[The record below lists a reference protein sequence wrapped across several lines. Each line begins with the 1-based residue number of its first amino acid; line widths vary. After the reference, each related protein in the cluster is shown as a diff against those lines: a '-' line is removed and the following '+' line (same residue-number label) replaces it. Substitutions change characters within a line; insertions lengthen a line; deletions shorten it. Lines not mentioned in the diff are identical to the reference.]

1 MSSGNNV
8 QYLGILEGATLIFVC
23 IFTSITC
30 ISFTQ
35 RLSRGISIICLI
47 GILYFASFWLLLI
60 SSELLHDH
68 IEWFSFFE
76 PDRVV
81 ILYSFTW
88 LLPQTAKS
96 LLIFFMGYRED
107 DDSFEHSMTRILNSL
122 KEERKY
128 FNQLRKEL
136 NMGGGQLRRN
146 LDRLISRGQIFKQT
160 IGKKHYFSLTSP
172 SSSPLD

>member
-1 MSSGNNV
+1 MFSGKNV
-8 QYLGILEGATLIFVC
+8 VNLGILEGTLLVFVC
-23 IFTSITC
+23 IFASKTSISYAKKLSGA
-30 ISFTQ
+30 IS
-35 RLSRGISIICLI
+35 LICLI

-60 SSELLHDH
+60 SSELLSDH
-68 IEWFSFFE
+68 IAWFSFFD

-96 LLIFFMGYRED
+96 LLIFFMRHRED
-107 DDSFEHSMTRILNSL
+107 DDSIQHSMTRILNSL
-122 KEERKY
+122 NEERKY

-146 LDRLISRGQIFKQT
+146 LDRLISRGQISKQT
-160 IGKKHYFSLTSP
+160 IGKNHYYSLTSHSP
-172 SSSPLD
+172 SPLN